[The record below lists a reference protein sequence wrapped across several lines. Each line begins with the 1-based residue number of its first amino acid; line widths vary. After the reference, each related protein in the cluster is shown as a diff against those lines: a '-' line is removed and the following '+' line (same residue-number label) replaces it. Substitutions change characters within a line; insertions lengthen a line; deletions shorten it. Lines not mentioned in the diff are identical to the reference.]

1 MEDKLITDNTITA
14 TEDITA
20 DTQPAAA
27 DIPDVHWYVVHTYSG
42 YENKVKRDIE
52 RMAVTKG
59 WWGNLI
65 QDVSVPEETVVE
77 HDNKP
82 LKKSTSRRT
91 KKGATDELNEDESDR
106 SVRKG
111 AGEQHRQ
118 PKTYQRKIYPGYVM
132 VKMHINDETWYFV
145 RNTRGVTGFVGT
157 GNTPVPLTD
166 EEVVKMQIEQ
176 IQIEMDLEVGD
187 IVAILH
193 DEFGGLT
200 GTVMELYPEDNQVLV
215 RVKFMNRYVETRIE
229 AFKVSKI

>member
-1 MEDKLITDNTITA
+1 MEDKLSTDNTIDIM
-14 TEDITA
+14 EDTVAGTTPIA
-20 DTQPAAA
+20 E

-42 YENKVKRDIE
+42 YENKVKLDIE
-52 RMAVTKG
+52 RMARTKG

-82 LKKSTSRRT
+82 LKKSSAKR
-91 KKGATDELNEDESDR
+91 KKADDDGELDESGKTA
-106 SVRKG
+106 RKG
-111 AGEQHRQ
+111 VQEEHRQ

-176 IQIEMDLEVGD
+176 IQIEIDLAVGD

-193 DEFGGLT
+193 DEFVGLT
-200 GTVMELYPEDNQVLV
+200 GTVVEVYPEDNQVLV
-215 RVKFMNRYVETRIE
+215 RVKFMNRYVDTRIE
-229 AFKVSKI
+229 AYKVSKI